1 MSLIPMLTPQ
11 EVQAAIISLMK
22 SQPELVSAVQLE
34 IREDNWMG
42 TDFHYPGYRV
52 AVNTLSPQTNGEC
65 RPLIFEVAWAVYCF
79 AESTSSKDSSYLAG
93 LVAAALMGKQ
103 LKSVTIVPVTRIN
116 IPDNGIMLPVP
127 EGERFWRAEVNFRA
141 QIKRSGLP

>member
-1 MSLIPMLTPQ
+1 MLIPMLTPQ
-11 EVQAAIISLMK
+11 EVQAAILILMK
-22 SQPELVSAVQLE
+22 SQAELVSAVQDE

-42 TDFHYPGYRV
+42 TTFKYPAYRL

-65 RPLIFEVAWAVYCF
+65 RPLIMEVAWAVYCF
-79 AESTSSKDSSYLAG
+79 SESTSSQQSSYLAG
-93 LVAAALMGKQ
+93 LVAAAMMGKQ
-103 LKSVTIVPVTRIN
+103 IRTTTIVPVTRIN

-141 QIKRSGLP
+141 QIKRSGMP

>member
-1 MSLIPMLTPQ
+1 MSLIPMLTP
-11 EVQAAIISLMK
+11 EEIQAAILSLMK
-22 SQPELVSAVQLE
+22 SQGELVSAVQLE

-42 TDFHYPGYRV
+42 TTFVYPAYRV

-79 AESTSSKDSSYLAG
+79 SESTSSKQSAYLAG

-103 LKSVTIVPVTRIN
+103 LKSTTIVPVTRIN
-116 IPDNGIMLPVP
+116 IPDSGIMMPVP
-127 EGERFWRAEVNFRA
+127 EGERFWRAEVNFVE
-141 QIKRSGLP
+141 QIKRSGMP